1 MQSLLVYIPKITA
14 RHQYVFG
21 LIFNEIYQI
30 EYQLTDEKQA
40 YLTAQASKLNYS
52 LSTICESEIF
62 VEADSL
68 LNERGI
74 NEVSIHIGE
83 HEKCP
88 VFFQSSIENAFA
100 YDIFAASF

>member
-30 EYQLTDEKQA
+30 DYHLTDKKQD
-40 YLTAQASKLNYS
+40 YLTAQTSKLNYS
-52 LSTICESEIF
+52 LSPICESEIF
-62 VEADSL
+62 VEAHSL

-74 NEVSIHIGE
+74 NEVSIQIGDSE
-83 HEKCP
+83 
-88 VFFQSSIENAFA
+88 
-100 YDIFAASF
+100 